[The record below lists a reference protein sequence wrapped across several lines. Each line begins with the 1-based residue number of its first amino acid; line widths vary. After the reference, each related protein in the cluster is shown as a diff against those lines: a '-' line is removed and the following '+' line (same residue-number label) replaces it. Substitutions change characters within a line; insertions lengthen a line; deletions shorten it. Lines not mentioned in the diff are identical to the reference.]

1 MAMGRATR
9 PEQPDP
15 ETAGLSGLGDPSE
28 TVPEEVR
35 QEWASLRRRE
45 RQRSRRRFF
54 RAQAACCS
62 RPVLAET
69 LSTIDARVK
78 ILEEALAE
86 FLHATAASIP
96 VPPTRSAR
104 KRDRADAAPLSSPA
118 PANTDGET
126 LPDVPPATEA
136 ARNAASPSPT
146 TADSTSAAVP
156 RARHCRPLHGAALH
170 GAESLD
176 DTPHGAAPHGAT
188 SLGAA
193 SVPSGTVTG
202 ALQLRSPPARS
213 SAPPHPTR

>member
-1 MAMGRATR
+1 MAMGRAMG

-15 ETAGLSGLGDPSE
+15 QTSGLPGPRGPSE

-45 RQRSRRRFF
+45 RQRRRRRFF
-54 RAQAACCS
+54 RDQTACCS
-62 RPVLAET
+62 RPVLDKT
-69 LSTIDARVK
+69 LPTIDTRVK
-78 ILEEALAE
+78 IPEEALAE

-126 LPDVPPATEA
+126 LPDVPPAAEA

-188 SLGAA
+188 SHGAA

-213 SAPPHPTR
+213 SALPHPTR